1 MTALNSFVPDG
12 RSLEERP
19 DRSDYAA
26 REQTLHS
33 GAFADVILKSQFF
46 GLIGR
51 RPLTGEQR
59 LMLAVLADAINIV
72 RGGYRSGSEDRRT
85 SFAEAKDWI
94 FQTECRCPLAFEHVC
109 DALGIDAP
117 ALRGRIASMISGA
130 SDALSVPRR
139 LRLTEG
145 GRVQRLLTLNSMQ
158 RRGDRGGR
166 LVGSSG

>member
-46 GLIGR
+46 ELFGR

-72 RGGYRSGSEDRRT
+72 RGGRRSGSEHEGT
-85 SFAEAKDWI
+85 PFAEARDWI
-94 FQTECRCPLAFEHVC
+94 FESEGRCPLAFEHVC

-117 ALRGRIASMISGA
+117 TLRGRISSMISGA
-130 SDALSVPRR
+130 LAAPRR
-139 LRLTEG
+139 LRLKETGQIRRLAFKSMRRRDHRGAG
-145 GRVQRLLTLNSMQ
+145 G
-158 RRGDRGGR
+158 
-166 LVGSSG
+166 GSG